1 MLLERTPESLHL
13 SMHIYAIVLLTCS
26 ILSFLLCLLMMQA
39 FLGNLQP
46 PTQIRGY
53 LSCRVPV
60 SPIFPMRPTNSS
72 TSLPVRPASTSLSS
86 PACLWQLSAH
96 DGQGPHKPVQLSAA
110 RLIYLVYVFR
120 NYNSKGW
127 SVVTTLR
134 RLRKITLRRKWN
146 YMIHQWYSPSLGQGI
161 YVAAHSKHSSV
172 NQSLVKTCQIICT
185 GQPGNGQRCHKGHDR
200 KLFLWSS

>member
-120 NYNSKGW
+120 NYNSKG
-127 SVVTTLR
+127 
-134 RLRKITLRRKWN
+134 
-146 YMIHQWYSPSLGQGI
+146 
-161 YVAAHSKHSSV
+161 
-172 NQSLVKTCQIICT
+172 
-185 GQPGNGQRCHKGHDR
+185 
-200 KLFLWSS
+200 